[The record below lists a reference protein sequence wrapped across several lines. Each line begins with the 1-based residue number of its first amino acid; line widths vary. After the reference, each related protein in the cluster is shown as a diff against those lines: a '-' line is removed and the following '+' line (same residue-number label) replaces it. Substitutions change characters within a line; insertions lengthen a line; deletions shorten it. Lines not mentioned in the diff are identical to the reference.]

1 MRTLFHSIQSL
12 YQTDRKDV
20 SILKGDEMKHLP
32 KIDQAYLLIENDK
45 ILDYGSMDSLKKS
58 KWNPDLEV
66 NLSGKSVFPGYIDS
80 HTHLVYAKNRSQ
92 EFVDRINGLS
102 YAEIANRGGG
112 ILNSA
117 RALKNTPIEVL
128 FADAKNRLQELINL
142 GTTAIE
148 IKSGYGLDL
157 ESEIKML
164 RVVEMLKKEFDMTI
178 KATFLGAHAFPEEYK
193 NKPNDYVNLIV
204 KEMIPEIAKQNLADY
219 IDVFC
224 EKGYFSTEQTNQI
237 LVAGKQYGLKAKI
250 HVNQFHSIGGIEIA
264 TKHKAISVDHLEE
277 LNDNDLNLLKESNT
291 IPVALPSCSFFLSI
305 PYTPAR
311 KIIDSG
317 LALALASDFNPGST
331 PSGNLNFVFSTAC
344 IKMHMTPEEAFNALT
359 LNAAAAIEVS
369 KEEGSIDIGKKAN
382 FIISKPIESIYD
394 IPYNFGNSKI
404 DQVYING
411 KLRSV

>member
-20 SILKGDEMKHLP
+20 SILKGAEMKHLP

-45 ILDYGSMDSLKKS
+45 ILDYGAMDSLKIS
-58 KWNPDLEV
+58 EWNPDLEV

-117 RALKNTPIEVL
+117 RALKDTPIDVL
-128 FADAKNRLQELINL
+128 FADAKSRLQELINL

-148 IKSGYGLDL
+148 IKSGYGLNL

-164 RVVEMLKKEFDMTI
+164 QVVEMLKKEFDMTI

-193 NKPNDYVNLIV
+193 SKPNDYVNLIV

-237 LVAGKQYGLKAKI
+237 LIAGKQFGLKAKI

-264 TKHKAISVDHLEE
+264 TKHQAISVDHLEE
-277 LNDNDLNLLKESNT
+277 LNDNDLNLLKKSNT

-317 LALALASDFNPGST
+317 LALALARRSRAACFCSSVIVRFLRTFLILVGVNPTCS
-331 PSGNLNFVFSTAC
+331 S
-344 IKMHMTPEEAFNALT
+344 
-359 LNAAAAIEVS
+359 AAAFFAALVAFILATLAAISSGVS
-369 KEEGSIDIGKKAN
+369 FLLVMQTSII
-382 FIISKPIESIYD
+382 
-394 IPYNFGNSKI
+394 
-404 DQVYING
+404 
-411 KLRSV
+411 